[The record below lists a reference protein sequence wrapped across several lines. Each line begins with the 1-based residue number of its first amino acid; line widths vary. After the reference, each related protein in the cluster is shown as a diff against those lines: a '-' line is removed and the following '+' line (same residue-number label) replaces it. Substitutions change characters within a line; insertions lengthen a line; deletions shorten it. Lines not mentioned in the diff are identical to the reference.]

1 MNNLAH
7 ILVRKSGPL
16 KGNVKISGAK
26 NAVLPVIAAT
36 LLAEGVSTI
45 KGVPDLRDVHVYLT
59 MQNWKN
65 YFPEEWME
73 EQQWQGKAEE
83 IKNLVRGL
91 NPIIGAY
98 TYIENKKIKYRR
110 INYGNEGHFE
120 QNVESRGTFP

>member
-36 LLAEGVSTI
+36 RLAEGVSTI

-73 EQQWQGKAEE
+73 E
-83 IKNLVRGL
+83 
-91 NPIIGAY
+91 
-98 TYIENKKIKYRR
+98 
-110 INYGNEGHFE
+110 
-120 QNVESRGTFP
+120 